1 VPKGSNDNAQ
11 QCMRPDVFPV
21 ERVQTPESI
30 RKYRKSF
37 RNEPGMRIVHPGL
50 IEYAENLDR
59 NSAFGKITQ
68 GSESVDHVLKA

>member
-1 VPKGSNDNAQ
+1 MPKGSNDNAQ
-11 QCMRPDVFPV
+11 QCMRPDVSPV

-50 IEYAENLDR
+50 IE
-59 NSAFGKITQ
+59 F
-68 GSESVDHVLKA
+68 